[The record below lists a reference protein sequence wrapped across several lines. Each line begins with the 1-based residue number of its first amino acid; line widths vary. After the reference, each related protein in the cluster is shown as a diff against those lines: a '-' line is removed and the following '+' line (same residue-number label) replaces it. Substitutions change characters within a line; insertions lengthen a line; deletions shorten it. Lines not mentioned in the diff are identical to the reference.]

1 MVGNTIS
8 HYRVAS
14 KLGGGGMGVVYK
26 AEDTRLNRPV
36 ALKFLPEELSRDPDA
51 LARFAREARAASALN
66 HPNICTIYDIGEDQG
81 EHFIAMEYMEGATL
95 KGRIEGKPLESEML
109 LGLAI
114 QIADALDAAHSSG
127 IIHRDLKPANI
138 FVTQRGHAK
147 VLDFGL
153 AKIAQPKLGP
163 TDITAASAEHLTM
176 PGSVMGTTAYMSPE
190 QVLGKEADARSDLF
204 SFGVVLY
211 EMATGAVPF
220 RGDTEGAVFDAI
232 LHKAP
237 TSAVRLNPDAPAD
250 LDRIILKA
258 LEKDRDLRYNT
269 AAELAGDLKRL
280 KRDLE
285 SARLLEQSAPAP
297 RPTRRL
303 TVPLFFV
310 AALALAGV
318 GYFLWRGVTTRPGA
332 PANLSQRALTAN
344 APENPVYAATI
355 SPDGK
360 YLAYAD
366 FTGVFL
372 RLLDTGETHRVSLP
386 EGFCFR

>member
-1 MVGNTIS
+1 
-8 HYRVAS
+8 
-14 KLGGGGMGVVYK
+14 
-26 AEDTRLNRPV
+26 
-36 ALKFLPEELSRDPDA
+36 
-51 LARFAREARAASALN
+51 
-66 HPNICTIYDIGEDQG
+66 
-81 EHFIAMEYMEGATL
+81 
-95 KGRIEGKPLESEML
+95 
-109 LGLAI
+109 
-114 QIADALDAAHSSG
+114 
-127 IIHRDLKPANI
+127 
-138 FVTQRGHAK
+138 
-147 VLDFGL
+147 
-153 AKIAQPKLGP
+153 
-163 TDITAASAEHLTM
+163 
-176 PGSVMGTTAYMSPE
+176 MGTTAYMSPE
-190 QVLGKEADARSDLF
+190 QVLGKELDARSDLF

-211 EMATGAVPF
+211 EMATGALPF
-220 RGDTEGAVFDAI
+220 RGDTEVAVFDAI

-258 LEKDRDLRYNT
+258 LEKERGLRYHT

-285 SARLLEQSAPAP
+285 SARLREQSAPVP

-303 TVPLFFV
+303 SVTLFFI

-318 GYFLWRGVTTRPGA
+318 GLFLWRAVSSRPGA

-355 SPDGK
+355 SPDGR